1 MEREC
6 IFFWTHINCLE
17 HSFVTRNFHT
27 EQILQ
32 LAHSD
37 MDSGSGRE
45 PVDQRITEQRR
56 QTAKSQEAHG
66 DLRISTD
73 SWFKQ
78 SNYNVSLVCKN
89 LPDVHHT

>member
-1 MEREC
+1 M
-6 IFFWTHINCLE
+6 TG
-17 HSFVTRNFHT
+17 NFHT

-45 PVDQRITEQRR
+45 PVDQRVTEQRR

-73 SWFKQ
+73 S
-78 SNYNVSLVCKN
+78 
-89 LPDVHHT
+89 